1 MPFER
6 IKTEIGLLLT
16 AMQNEPRD
24 AQELA
29 FNIHEKL
36 REFAAYGMP
45 PPQDLVDLEAAL
57 VAEFEQDRLRMR

>member
-6 IKTEIGLLLT
+6 LKTEIGLLLT
-16 AMQNEPRD
+16 EMQNEPKD

-29 FNIHEKL
+29 LQIHGKL
-36 REFAAYGMP
+36 AELKAFGLP

-57 VAEFEQDRLRMR
+57 ISEFEEDRLRMR